1 MPREVILVKALVLDK
16 GKVSLQE
23 IPCPRIEEGEVLIK
37 VALAGICGTD
47 LEMIRGYIPF
57 SGVLGHEF
65 VGHVVE
71 DPQNELTGQRVV
83 GDINIGCGDCCW
95 CKKGLKNHCP
105 ERKVLGIVNK
115 AGVFAPFVAVPRNNL
130 HPVPR
135 AISDQEAVFTEPVAA
150 ALQITEQV
158 HIPLSSSLAVLGDG
172 RLGLLTALI
181 LAETG
186 WDLLLLGHHPQKME
200 RAEKPGI
207 ETMIAEEFKEQV
219 DFVIECTGSSTGLEQ
234 ALKII
239 RSRGTIIL
247 KSSIAGNTEVE
258 MAELVRREI
267 NLVGSRCG
275 PLAPALDLMNRK
287 SLGLEEL
294 VDGIYPLARGEEAL
308 QRAEQRGTL
317 KILLDMGDED

>member
-1 MPREVILVKALVLDK
+1 MILVKALILEQ

-23 IPCPRIEEGEVLIK
+23 IPRPRIEGGEVLIR
-37 VALAGICGTD
+37 VALAGVCGTD

-65 VGHVVE
+65 VGTVVE
-71 DPQNELTGQRVV
+71 DPRDELTGHRVV
-83 GDINIGCGDCCW
+83 ADINIGCGDCCW

-105 ERKVLGIVNK
+105 GRKVLGIVHK

-130 HPVPR
+130 HCVPR
-135 AISDQEAVFTEPVAA
+135 GISDQEAVFTEPVAA

-158 HIPLSSSLAVLGDG
+158 HIPLSSRVAVLGDG
-172 RLGLLTALI
+172 RLGLLTALV
-181 LAETG
+181 LAKTG
-186 WDLLLLGHHPQKME
+186 WRPLLLGHHPQKME
-200 RAEKPGI
+200 RAENQGI
-207 ETMIAEEFKEQV
+207 ETMIAEEFKGQV
-219 DFVIECTGSSTGLEQ
+219 DFVIECTGSSRGLEQ

-247 KSSIAGNTEVE
+247 KSSIAGNTEIK

-275 PLAPALDLMNRK
+275 PLAPALDLINRR

-294 VDGIYPLARGEEAL
+294 VDEIYPLSLGEEAL
-308 QRAEQRGTL
+308 EQAGQRGIL
-317 KILLDMGDED
+317 KILIDMRDED